1 MTRRAL
7 ALALFATTASA
18 VDLTHFE
25 QRIRPLLIANC
36 IDCHGPDKQKGG
48 LRLDSRAGWQTGG
61 DSGPAIVPGKITD
74 SKLWHAVSYTDR
86 DLKMPPKRKLKDSEI
101 ADLKLWIESGAP
113 DPREGTAEKIVS
125 HRQPRADASFWSFQP
140 PVAHPPPAVQ
150 NTAWPTN
157 NIDRFILAKLEA
169 NKLTPAPDADA
180 GTLLRRLCFDL
191 TGLPPTP
198 EQSAQ
203 CSVLSAQFQKLSTE
217 HSALSTQSPATPAA
231 LESLVDSLL
240 ESPAFAER
248 FASHWLDI
256 TRFAESSGGGR
267 SLPFKDAWR
276 FRDYVIESIRD
287 NVPIDRMITEHL
299 AGDLLPATDAAA
311 RRRQVTATGFLALG
325 PTNYEEQDKGMLRMD
340 IVDEQLDT
348 MGRAF
353 LGLTIGCARCHD
365 HKFDPISASD
375 YYALA
380 GILRSTKTLKNYT
393 DNVAHWI
400 DTPLPLDGASETV
413 MQQHEKQVTALK
425 DQIAAIKDDLRDAG
439 SADLR
444 KRKGITSR
452 DLPGI
457 VVDDSAAQKV
467 GMWKE
472 STSYAPYIGAGYVS
486 DNNDGKGEKTI
497 TFTPKLPKSGRYEVR
512 VAFNAGP
519 NRAENATVTI
529 LHADGEELKGIKMV
543 TDNLKGLQFASLGTY
558 RFEANGQGFVLIANA
573 GSQGFVTVD
582 AVQFVPAD
590 ETIVEEVAKKDSPTA
605 SKLKQQLADL
615 EKQLKA
621 LQKNIPERPEAMSVA
636 EDTAP
641 EDAKIHIRGSTRNL
655 GATVPRSFIQAAMRP
670 GAPPVPADASGRLQL
685 AQWIT
690 SRDHPLTARVM
701 VNRVWHWLYGA
712 GIVRTTDNFGS
723 TGELP
728 SHPELLDYLAIKF
741 IEDGWSLKR
750 LVKEMVMSRTYRQ
763 ASSAQCSVLS
773 AQSRTANTEHSTLS
787 TEHFASLAQDP
798 DNRLFSHMNRKR
810 LDAECLRD
818 AMLAAAGT
826 LDRAFGGPGV
836 SEVKAVDANDQKIQ
850 NIEYGYQF
858 LDTRRSLY
866 TAAFRNVRHPLF
878 EVFDFADINQPIAQR
893 TTSTVATQALFLMN
907 SPKVIEQA
915 RAAADVVLK
924 ASDDTTKRIDTA
936 FQNSL
941 NRAPAA
947 KEQTQ
952 VRDFLESSSSGN
964 ATAEET
970 RDLWA
975 RFIQTLWS
983 TPEFR
988 FLD

>member
-1 MTRRAL
+1 MIRRAP
-7 ALALFATTASA
+7 AFVFAFLTTAASA
-18 VDLTHFE
+18 ADMTHFE

-48 LRLDSRAGWQTGG
+48 LRLDSRAGWQMGG
-61 DSGPAIVPGKITD
+61 DSGPAVVPGKSAE
-74 SKLWHAVSYTDR
+74 SKLWQAVCYSDR

-101 ADLKLWIESGAP
+101 ADIKQWIDDGAP
-113 DPREGTAEKIVS
+113 DPRDEVASSGGKSKSA
-125 HRQPRADASFWSFQP
+125 RADGSFWSFQP
-140 PVAHPPPAVQ
+140 PKAAPVPAVK
-150 NTAWPTN
+150 NTAWPAN
-157 NIDRFILAKLEA
+157 DIDRFILAKLEE
-169 NKLTPAPDADA
+169 NKLTPAPDASA
-180 GTLLRRLCFDL
+180 ATLLRRLAFDL
-191 TGLPPTP
+191 TGLPPEKT
-198 EQSAQ
+198 EA
-203 CSVLSAQFQKLSTE
+203 AKLTDAAYEKKVDELLAST
-217 HSALSTQSPATPAA
+217 
-231 LESLVDSLL
+231 
-240 ESPAFAER
+240 AFAER

-287 NVPIDRMITEHL
+287 NVPLDRMITEHL
-299 AGDLLPATDAAA
+299 AGDIMPAQDAAA

-353 LGLTIGCARCHD
+353 LGMTIGCARCHD
-365 HKFDPISASD
+365 HKFDPISARD

-380 GILRSTKTLKNYT
+380 GIMRSTKTLRNYT

-400 DTPLPLDGASETV
+400 DTPLPLDGAAESEL
-413 MQQHEKQVTALK
+413 QKHEKQVNELK
-425 DQIAAIKDDLRDAG
+425 DQIAQLKDSLRDAG

-444 KRKGITSR
+444 TRKTIALS

-467 GMWKE
+467 GMWKQ
-472 STSYAPYIGAGYVS
+472 STSYAPYIGAGYLS
-486 DNNDGKGEKTI
+486 DNNEGKGEKTV
-497 TFTPKLPKSGRYEVR
+497 TFTPKLPKTGRYEVR

-519 NRAENATVTI
+519 NRAESATVTI
-529 LHADGEELKGIKMV
+529 LHADGEDLKAIKLS
-543 TDNLKGLQFASLGTY
+543 TDSLRGLQFASLGTY
-558 RFEANGQGFVLIANA
+558 RFEANGQGFVLISNA
-573 GSQGFVTVD
+573 SSQGYVTVD
-582 AVQFVPAD
+582 AVQFLPA
-590 ETIVEEVAKKDSPTA
+590 EEATPNEPVAKKESPTA
-605 SKLKQQLADL
+605 TKLKRQLAEL
-615 EKQLKA
+615 EKELKV
-621 LQKNIPERPEAMSVA
+621 LQKDQPDRPEAMSVA
-636 EDTAP
+636 DDTAP

-655 GATVPRSFIQAAMRP
+655 GATVPRGFIQAALH
-670 GAPPVPADASGRLQL
+670 GKAPTMPADASGRLEL

-690 SRDHPLTARVM
+690 SPENPLTARIM
-701 VNRVWHWLYGA
+701 VNRVWHWVFGA

-723 TGELP
+723 TGEAP
-728 SHPELLDYLAIKF
+728 SHPELLDHLALKF
-741 IEDGWSLKR
+741 IEDGWSLKH
-750 LVKEMVMSRTYRQ
+750 LVKQMVMSHAYRMS
-763 ASSAQCSVLS
+763 SSAP
-773 AQSRTANTEHSTLS
+773 TLS
-787 TEHFASLAQDP
+787 QDP
-798 DNRLFSHMNRKR
+798 DNRLLSHMNRKR
-810 LDAECLRD
+810 MDAECLRD
-818 AMLAAAGT
+818 AMLSAAGT

-836 SEVKAVDANDQKIQ
+836 SDVKTVDANDQKIQ

-915 RAAADVVLK
+915 RFAADRVLK
-924 ASDDTTKRIDTA
+924 SAQEMDPRIDNA
-936 FQNSL
+936 FQESL
-941 NRAPAA
+941 QRKPTANE
-947 KEQTQ
+947 KTQ
-952 VRDFLESSSSGN
+952 VREFLESSLSGN
-964 ATAEET
+964 ATAEDV

>member
-1 MTRRAL
+1 MRPL
-7 ALALFATTASA
+7 VFLLCLTTAPA
-18 VDLTHFE
+18 ADLTHFE

-48 LRLDSRAGWQTGG
+48 LRLDSRAAWQTGG
-61 DSGPAIVPGKITD
+61 DSGPAITPGKLDASHLFRAI
-74 SKLWHAVSYTDR
+74 SYTDR

-113 DPREGTAEKIVS
+113 DPRDEVASTGSQHKQT
-125 HRQPRADASFWSFQP
+125 RADASFWSFQAP
-140 PVAHPPPAVQ
+140 KDTPPPAVK
-150 NTAWPTN
+150 NAAWPTHD
-157 NIDRFILAKLEA
+157 IDRFILAKLEA
-169 NKLTPAPDADA
+169 NQLTPAPDADA
-180 GTLLRRLCFDL
+180 ATLLRRITFDL
-191 TGLPPTP
+191 TGLPPNPTDQTDQTY
-198 EQSAQ
+198 E
-203 CSVLSAQFQKLSTE
+203 KR
-217 HSALSTQSPATPAA
+217 
-231 LESLVDSLL
+231 VDDLL
-240 ESPAFAER
+240 GSPAFAER

-299 AGDLLPATDAAA
+299 AGDLLPAQDAAA

-348 MGRAF
+348 LGRAF

-365 HKFDPISASD
+365 HKFDPISAHD

-400 DTPLPLDGASETV
+400 DAPLPLDGEAETAL
-413 MQQHEKQVTALK
+413 QQHETQVNALK
-425 DQIAAIKDDLRDAG
+425 DQIAALKDDLRDAG

-444 KRKGITSR
+444 KLKAIAIT

-457 VVDDSAAQKV
+457 VIDDSAAQKV
-467 GMWKE
+467 GMWKK
-472 STSYAPYIGAGYVS
+472 STSYAPYIGGGYVS

-497 TFTPKLPKSGRYEVR
+497 SFAPKFPKAGRYEVR
-512 VAFNAGP
+512 VAYNAGP
-519 NRAENATVTI
+519 NRAERVTVTI
-529 LHADGEELKGIKMV
+529 LHADGEELKTLKM
-543 TDNLKGLQFASLGTY
+543 TTESLKGLQFASLGTY
-558 RFEANGQGFVLIANA
+558 RFEANGAGFVLISNA
-573 GSQGFVTVD
+573 GSEGFVTVD

-590 ETIVEEVAKKDSPTA
+590 EASSVPESKKESATA
-605 SKLKQQLADL
+605 AKLKTQLTDL

-621 LQKNIPERPEAMSVA
+621 LQKDHPERPEAMSVA
-636 EDTAP
+636 DDEAP

-655 GATVPRSFIQAAMRP
+655 GAAVPRGFIQAAMRP
-670 GAPPVPADASGRLQL
+670 NAPSIPTDASGRIQL

-690 SRDHPLTARVM
+690 ARENPLTARIM
-701 VNRVWHWLYGA
+701 VNRVWHWLFGA

-728 SHPELLDYLAIKF
+728 SHPELLDHLALKF
-741 IEDGWSLKR
+741 IEDGWNLKH
-750 LVKEMVMSRTYRQ
+750 LVKQMVMCRTYRM
-763 ASSAQCSVLS
+763 ASTIVESATPPS
-773 AQSRTANTEHSTLS
+773 ARHPPHSI
-787 TEHFASLAQDP
+787 DP
-798 DNRLFSHMNRKR
+798 DNRLLSHMNRKR

-818 AMLAAAGT
+818 AMLVAAGT
-826 LDRAFGGPGV
+826 LDREFGGPGV
-836 SEVKAVDANDQKIQ
+836 SEVKAIDANDQKIQ

-907 SPKVIEQA
+907 SPQVIEQV
-915 RAAADVVLK
+915 RHAADGVLK
-924 ASDDTTKRIDTA
+924 ACEQTDQRIQAA
-936 FQNSL
+936 FQTSL
-941 NRAPAA
+941 QRKPTDKERA
-947 KEQTQ
+947 Q
-952 VRDFLESSSSGN
+952 VRDYIESSHSGN
-964 ATAEET
+964 ATHEET

-988 FLD
+988 FLE

>member
-1 MTRRAL
+1 MFRRAF
-7 ALALFATTASA
+7 ALAFIFTTAASA
-18 VDLTHFE
+18 ADLVHFE

-48 LRLDSRAGWQTGG
+48 LRLDSREGWQTGG
-61 DSGPAIVPGKITD
+61 DSGPALIPGKIAE
-74 SKLWHAVSYTDR
+74 SKLWQAVCYTDR

-113 DPREGTAEKIVS
+113 DPRDAVASSRGKTKAA
-125 HRQPRADASFWSFQP
+125 RADASFWSFLPPQATPP
-140 PVAHPPPAVQ
+140 PVVK
-150 NTAWPTN
+150 NTAWPAN
-157 NIDRFILAKLEA
+157 DIDRFILAKLESQQ
-169 NKLTPAPDADA
+169 LTPAPDASA
-180 GTLLRRLCFDL
+180 PTLQRRLAFDL
-191 TGLPPTP
+191 TGLPPD
-198 EQSAQ
+198 
-203 CSVLSAQFQKLSTE
+203 LSD
-217 HSALSTQSPATPAA
+217 AA
-231 LESLVDSLL
+231 PLTLESYEKRVDELL
-240 ESPAFAER
+240 ASSAFAER

-276 FRDYVIESIRD
+276 FRDYVIESMRD

-299 AGDLLPATDAAA
+299 AGDLLPAKDAAA
-311 RRRQVTATGFLALG
+311 RRRQLTATGFLALG

-365 HKFDPISASD
+365 HKFDPISAHD

-400 DTPLPLDGASETV
+400 DTPLPLDGDAEIAL
-413 MQQHEKQVTALK
+413 QQHEQKVNALK
-425 DQIAAIKDDLRDAG
+425 AQVAELKDNLRDTG

-444 KRKGITSR
+444 KRKTIALS
-452 DLPGI
+452 DLTGI

-467 GMWKE
+467 GVWKQ
-472 STSYAPYIGAGYVS
+472 STSYAPYIGSGYLS
-486 DNNDGKGEKTI
+486 DNNEGKGEKTV
-497 TFTPKLPKSGRYEVR
+497 TFTPKIPKTGRYEVR
-512 VAFNAGP
+512 IAFNGGP
-519 NRAENATVTI
+519 NRAESVTVTI
-529 LHADGEELKGIKMV
+529 LHADGEELKGVKMT
-543 TDNLKGLQFASLGTY
+543 TDELKGLQFASLGTY
-558 RFEANGQGFVLIANA
+558 RFEANGQGFVLISNA
-573 GSQGFVTVD
+573 ASQGYVTID

-590 ETIVEEVAKKDSPTA
+590 DASDDTVAKKESSATT
-605 SKLKQQLADL
+605 KLKQRLAEL
-615 EKQLKA
+615 EKELKT
-621 LQKNIPERPEAMSVA
+621 LQKAQPDRPEAMSVA
-636 EDTAP
+636 DDTAP

-655 GATVPRSFIQAAMRP
+655 GASVPRGFIQAALH
-670 GAPPVPADASGRLQL
+670 GNAPALPTAASGRLEL

-690 SRDHPLTARVM
+690 SRDNPLTARIM
-701 VNRVWHWLYGA
+701 VNRVWHWLFGV

-723 TGELP
+723 TGEAP
-728 SHPELLDYLAIKF
+728 SHPELLDHLALKF
-741 IEDGWSLKR
+741 IEDGWSLKH
-750 LVKEMVMSRTYRQ
+750 LIKQMVMSRTYRMS
-763 ASSAQCSVLS
+763 SSAPMLS
-773 AQSRTANTEHSTLS
+773 
-787 TEHFASLAQDP
+787 QDP
-798 DNRLFSHMNRKR
+798 DNRLLSHMNRKR

-818 AMLAAAGT
+818 AMLSAAGT

-915 RAAADVVLK
+915 RSAADRVLK
-924 ASDDTTKRIDTA
+924 SSPDMESRITTA
-936 FQNSL
+936 FQSSL
-941 NRAPAA
+941 QRPPTA

-952 VRDFLESSSSGN
+952 VRDFLESSLSGN
-964 ATAEET
+964 ATADDL

-988 FLD
+988 YLD

>member
-1 MTRRAL
+1 MIRRAL
-7 ALALFATTASA
+7 VLASLSAAASA
-18 VDLTHFE
+18 ADMTHFE
-25 QRIRPLLIANC
+25 QRIRPLLLANC

-61 DSGPAIVPGKITD
+61 DSGPALVPGKLAE
-74 SKLWHAVSYTDR
+74 SKLWQAVSYADR
-86 DLKMPPKRKLKDSEI
+86 DLKMPPKRKLKESEV

-113 DPREGTAEKIVS
+113 DPRDEVASTGGKSKTA
-125 HRQPRADASFWSFQP
+125 RADASFWSFQP
-140 PVAHPPPAVQ
+140 PKAAPVPAVK
-150 NTAWPTN
+150 NTAWPAN
-157 NIDRFILAKLEA
+157 DIDRFILAKLEE
-169 NKLTPAPDADA
+169 NKLTPAPDAA
-180 GTLLRRLCFDL
+180 PAILQRRLAFDL
-191 TGLPPTP
+191 TGLPPD
-198 EQSAQ
+198 
-203 CSVLSAQFQKLSTE
+203 LSL
-217 HSALSTQSPATPAA
+217 PAPQTPAA
-231 LESLVDSLL
+231 YEKRVDELL
-240 ESPAFAER
+240 ASSAFAER

-287 NVPIDRMITEHL
+287 NVPLDRMITEHL
-299 AGDLLPATDAAA
+299 AGDLLPAADAAA

-365 HKFDPISASD
+365 HKFDPISARD

-400 DTPLPLDGASETV
+400 DTPLPLDGAAEVSLQKYEV
-413 MQQHEKQVTALK
+413 KVNALK
-425 DQIAAIKDDLRDAG
+425 DQIAGLKDSLRDAG

-444 KRKGITSR
+444 TRKTIALS

-467 GMWKE
+467 GVWKQ
-472 STSYAPYIGAGYVS
+472 STSYAPYIGSGYLS
-486 DNNDGKGEKTI
+486 DNNEGKGEKTVS
-497 TFTPKLPKSGRYEVR
+497 FTPKIPKTGRYEVR

-519 NRAENATVTI
+519 NRAESATVTI
-529 LHADGEELKGIKMV
+529 LHADGEELKGVKMT
-543 TDNLKGLQFASLGTY
+543 TDSLKGLQFASLGTY
-558 RFEANGQGFVLIANA
+558 RFEANGQGFVLISNAN
-573 GSQGFVTVD
+573 SQGYVTVD
-582 AVQFVPAD
+582 AVQFLPAD
-590 ETIVEEVAKKDSPTA
+590 ETLAEPAVKKESPTA
-605 SKLKQQLADL
+605 VKLKQRLAEL
-615 EKQLKA
+615 EKELKA
-621 LQKNIPERPEAMSVA
+621 LQKGQTDRPEAMSVA
-636 EDTAP
+636 DDTAP

-655 GATVPRSFIQAAMRP
+655 GASVPRGFIQAALHGNAP
-670 GAPPVPADASGRLQL
+670 GIPAEASGRLQL

-690 SRDHPLTARVM
+690 SRDNPLTARIM
-701 VNRVWHWLYGA
+701 VNRVWHWLFGA

-723 TGELP
+723 TGEPP
-728 SHPELLDYLAIKF
+728 SHPELLDHLALKF
-741 IEDGWSLKR
+741 IEDGWSLKH
-750 LVKEMVMSRTYRQ
+750 LVKQMVMSRTYRMS
-763 ASSAQCSVLS
+763 SSAP
-773 AQSRTANTEHSTLS
+773 TLS
-787 TEHFASLAQDP
+787 QDP
-798 DNRLFSHMNRKR
+798 DNRLLSRMNRKR

-818 AMLAAAGT
+818 AMLSAAGT
-826 LDRAFGGPGV
+826 LDREFCGPGV
-836 SEVKAVDANDQKIQ
+836 SDVKAVDANDQKIQ

-915 RAAADVVLK
+915 RNAADLVLK
-924 ASDDTTKRIDTA
+924 SSNETDKRIQNA
-936 FQNSL
+936 FKNSL
-941 NRAPAA
+941 QRSPTE
-947 KEQTQ
+947 KELAQ
-952 VRDFLESSSSGN
+952 VRDFLETSQSGN
-964 ATAEET
+964 ATADDV

>member
-1 MTRRAL
+1 MIRRAL
-7 ALALFATTASA
+7 FLAFLSAAASA
-18 VDLTHFE
+18 ADLTHFE

-61 DSGPAIVPGKITD
+61 DSGPALVPGKIAE
-74 SKLWHAVSYTDR
+74 SKLWQAVCYTDR
-86 DLKMPPKRKLKDSEI
+86 DLKMPPKRKLKDSEV

-113 DPREGTAEKIVS
+113 DPREEAASAGGKAKSTRV
-125 HRQPRADASFWSFQP
+125 DASFWSFQP
-140 PVAHPPPAVQ
+140 PKATLPPAVK
-150 NTAWPTN
+150 NTSWPAN
-157 NIDRFILAKLEA
+157 DIDRFILAKLEA
-169 NKLTPAPDADA
+169 NQLTPAADA
-180 GTLLRRLCFDL
+180 SPTILHRRLAFDL
-191 TGLPPTP
+191 TGLPPDI
-198 EQSAQ
+198 
-203 CSVLSAQFQKLSTE
+203 
-217 HSALSTQSPATPAA
+217 TQPAPQN
-231 LESLVDSLL
+231 LVEYEKCVDELL
-240 ESPAFAER
+240 ASSAFAER

-276 FRDYVIESIRD
+276 FRDYVIESMRD
-287 NVPIDRMITEHL
+287 NVPLDRMITEHL
-299 AGDLLPATDAAA
+299 AGDLLPAADAAA

-353 LGLTIGCARCHD
+353 LGLTLGCARCHD
-365 HKFDPISASD
+365 HKFDPISARD

-400 DTPLPLDGASETV
+400 DTPLPLDGMAETEL
-413 MQQHEKQVTALK
+413 QKHEKKVNALK
-425 DQIAAIKDDLRDAG
+425 DQIAALKDSLRDAG

-444 KRKGITSR
+444 TRKTIAAS

-457 VVDDSAAQKV
+457 VVDDSAAQIV
-467 GMWKE
+467 GIWKK
-472 STSYAPYIGAGYVS
+472 STVCAPYIGSGYLS
-486 DNNDGKGEKTI
+486 DNNDGKGEKTA
-497 TFTPKLPKSGRYEVR
+497 TFTPKIPRTGRYEVR
-512 VAFNAGP
+512 LAFNAGP
-519 NRAENATVTI
+519 TRAESVIVTI
-529 LHADGEELKGIKMV
+529 LHADGEELKGVKMS
-543 TDNLKGLQFASLGTY
+543 TDSLTGLQFTSLGTY
-558 RFEANGQGFVLIANA
+558 RFEANGQGFVLISNA
-573 GSQGFVTVD
+573 ASQGFVTVD

-590 ETIVEEVAKKDSPTA
+590 EVLAEPAVRKESPA
-605 SKLKQQLADL
+605 AVKLKQRLAVV
-615 EKQLKA
+615 ENELKA
-621 LQKNIPERPEAMSVA
+621 LQKGRTDRPEAMSVA
-636 EDTAP
+636 DDTAP
-641 EDAKIHIRGSTRNL
+641 EDAKIHIRGSVRNL
-655 GATVPRSFIQAAMRP
+655 GAAVPRGFIQAALH
-670 GAPPVPADASGRLQL
+670 GNAPAVPADASGRLQL

-690 SRDHPLTARVM
+690 SRDNPLTSRIM
-701 VNRVWHWLYGA
+701 VNRVWHWLFGA

-723 TGELP
+723 TGEPP
-728 SHPELLDYLAIKF
+728 SHLELLDHLAIKF
-741 IEDGWSLKR
+741 IEDGWSLKH
-750 LVKEMVMSRTYRQ
+750 LVKQMVMSRAYRM
-763 ASSAQCSVLS
+763 ASTSAAS
-773 AQSRTANTEHSTLS
+773 A
-787 TEHFASLAQDP
+787 AQHALDP
-798 DNRLFSHMNRKR
+798 DNRLLSHMNRKR

-818 AMLAAAGT
+818 AMLNAAGT

-836 SEVKAVDANDQKIQ
+836 SDVKAVDANDQKIQ

-915 RAAADVVLK
+915 RNAADLILK
-924 ASDDTTKRIDTA
+924 SSPDTDRRIDTA

-941 NRAPAA
+941 QRPPSA
-947 KEQTQ
+947 KEQAQ
-952 VRDFLESSSSGN
+952 VRDFLESSLSGN
-964 ATAEET
+964 ATLDDL